1 MWWLLKLS
9 KKYIKV
15 LILSLTCLCG
25 VAAGHYHGHTHTAWV
40 QGSLIYARNATKV
53 INIVLYREGL
63 MSYKQFIQELEDD
76 ISPVEAQSRWAIV
89 ACLWRGN
96 LWQIMN
102 DDPTFSC
109 RIQWLLS
116 FTPCHQNKHFSY
128 VQYYFSAVN
137 MNNLTLYLT
146 YLRYEEYKSEY
157 IRTQKKAYFDLHK
170 NEDW

>member
-40 QGSLIYARNATKV
+40 QGSLIYTHNATKV

-76 ISPVEAQSRWAIV
+76 ISPVEAQSR
-89 ACLWRGN
+89 
-96 LWQIMN
+96 
-102 DDPTFSC
+102 
-109 RIQWLLS
+109 
-116 FTPCHQNKHFSY
+116 
-128 VQYYFSAVN
+128 
-137 MNNLTLYLT
+137 
-146 YLRYEEYKSEY
+146 
-157 IRTQKKAYFDLHK
+157 
-170 NEDW
+170 